1 MSDEHK
7 RATRFLR
14 ATSSDEPHDGLGL
27 GIEQSATWSL
37 ESAEQGAA
45 FSAATKPEAFYS
57 RWGNPTVSRFE
68 QAIAEV
74 ESGQAAIGTASGMG
88 AIATALIHQARNGEH
103 IVAQNS
109 LYSATQEMLTR
120 LLPAYGIE
128 ASFVEGPDTDGF
140 GDAIGPQTAL
150 VYLETPSNPLLQ
162 IADIQAISEQVREH
176 GVPVFVDNTFASPV
190 NQRPL
195 ELGADVVLHS
205 GTKFLGGHSDVMAG
219 AIVADE
225 ATIEQMWK
233 TYKML
238 GPSLAPNDAFLV
250 HRGMKTLAL
259 RVQRQNES
267 ALQLAQFLDEH
278 PAVQG
283 VYHPGLKDHEGH
295 AIAADQMDG
304 FGAILSF
311 EVEGGV
317 PAGRRVLE
325 ATEVCTLGVSL
336 GGVETL
342 VQHPASMT
350 HAPLSEAERREAG
363 IAGGLIRLSCGIESP
378 EDLIADLDQALEA
391 AAEA

>member
-1 MSDEHK
+1 MTDDE
-7 RATRFLR
+7 RGEGTRFLE
-14 ATSSDEPHDGLGL
+14 ATQSDEPHDGLGL
-27 GIEQSATWSL
+27 SIEQSATWSL

-45 FSAATKPEAFYS
+45 FAQASQPEEFYS
-57 RWGNPTVSRFE
+57 RWGNPTVARFE
-68 QAIAEV
+68 EALAEV
-74 ESGQAAIGTASGMG
+74 ESGEAALATSSGMG
-88 AIATALIHQARNGEH
+88 AIATALIDQAREGER

-109 LYSATQEMLTR
+109 LYSATQEMMSR
-120 LLPAYGIE
+120 LLPDYGVD
-128 ASFVEGPDTDGF
+128 ATFVPGPDVAAF
-140 GDAIGPQTAL
+140 EEAITEDTSL

-162 IADIQAISEQVREH
+162 IADIEAIADVAHDH

-205 GTKFLGGHSDVMAG
+205 GTKFLAGHSDVTAG
-219 AIVADE
+219 GIVADGD
-225 ATIEQMWK
+225 TIESMWT

-250 HRGMKTLAL
+250 HRGMKTLHL
-259 RVQRQNES
+259 RVRQQNRN
-267 ALQLAQFLDEH
+267 ARQLTAFLDQH
-278 PAVQG
+278 PKVAE
-283 VYHPGLKDHEGH
+283 VYHPSLKTHEGH
-295 AIAADQMDG
+295 EVAARQMDD

-311 EVEGGV
+311 EVDGGV
-317 PAGRRVLE
+317 EAGRRALE

-363 IAGGLIRLSCGIESP
+363 IADGLIRVSVGIEDP
-378 EDLIADLDQALEA
+378 EDLQADL
-391 AAEA
+391 AEALAAV